1 LEAFAGRLVPVIRRR
16 HNMIVAIVE
25 GVTMPMTVVHV
36 VPFAKSAVAAS
47 ALRDLRAGS
56 SS

>member
-1 LEAFAGRLVPVIRRR
+1 
-16 HNMIVAIVE
+16 MIVAIVE

-36 VPFAKSAVAAS
+36 VPIAKSAVAAS
-47 ALRDLRAGS
+47 ALRDLLAGS